1 MEIMLS
7 HFGIGMAYNAL
18 DGLNI
23 YAQRLHLRHIGVAA
37 AIRSEQANIASF
49 FQRFAEHITEMGGI
63 AGQASLG
70 AFPDELVGGIA
81 QLDGTRADIQRHRNI
96 PNNMVV

>member
-7 HFGIGMAYNAL
+7 HFGIRMAYNAL

-49 FQRFAEHITEMGGI
+49 LI
-63 AGQASLG
+63 ATQWHKCCCFWKISHLNC
-70 AFPDELVGGIA
+70 
-81 QLDGTRADIQRHRNI
+81 RKDI
-96 PNNMVV
+96 